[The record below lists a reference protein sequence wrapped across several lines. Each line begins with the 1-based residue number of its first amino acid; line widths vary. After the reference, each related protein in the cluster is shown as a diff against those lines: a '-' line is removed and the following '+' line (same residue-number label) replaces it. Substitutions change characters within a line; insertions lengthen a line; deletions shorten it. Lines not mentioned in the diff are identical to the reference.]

1 MRHTLICPQ
10 FGGQVDQL
18 GGEIWEEAQQGQR
31 SDAETKGG
39 TSNTREARRRTS
51 CVSGKNV
58 IHQSVCC
65 ELSNILRGNVFVE
78 GLQLGLALVE
88 LLVVALEIS
97 IRPFSKRALGFLHA
111 LAAAHLLQS
120 DACVA
125 LIHFHCEFSP
135 HSLNLD
141 EKEIIRKTPKLSDFA
156 SKRQES

>member
-18 GGEIWEEAQQGQR
+18 GGEIWEEAQHGQR
-31 SDAETKGG
+31 SNAETNGE
-39 TSNTREARRRTS
+39 TSNTRDARRRTS

-97 IRPFSKRALGFLHA
+97 IRLFSKRARARVPSRSRNSSPSPGR
-111 LAAAHLLQS
+111 
-120 DACVA
+120 CVRGTHT
-125 LIHFHCEFSP
+125 LP
-135 HSLNLD
+135 L
-141 EKEIIRKTPKLSDFA
+141 
-156 SKRQES
+156 